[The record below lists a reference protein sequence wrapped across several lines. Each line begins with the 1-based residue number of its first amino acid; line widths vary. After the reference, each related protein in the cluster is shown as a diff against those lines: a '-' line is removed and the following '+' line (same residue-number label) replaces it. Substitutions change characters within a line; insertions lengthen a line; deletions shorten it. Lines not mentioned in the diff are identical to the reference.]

1 MPAQWHRALYRLAHR
16 GRVTVWRFRRSRLE
30 GVQVL
35 ALDGQDRVL
44 LLRHSYGSGKWM
56 APGGG
61 LRRGEDPLAAGLREF
76 AEETGLELAQARLL
90 QFVEEDLHGACNR
103 VNIVAG
109 RFSGQPRADGRE
121 IVEVGVFPLDGLPEW
136 MPQGRAGK
144 ITEWAGWFLAL

>member
-1 MPAQWHRALYRLAHR
+1 M
-16 GRVTVWRFRRSRLE
+16 
-30 GVQVL
+30 L